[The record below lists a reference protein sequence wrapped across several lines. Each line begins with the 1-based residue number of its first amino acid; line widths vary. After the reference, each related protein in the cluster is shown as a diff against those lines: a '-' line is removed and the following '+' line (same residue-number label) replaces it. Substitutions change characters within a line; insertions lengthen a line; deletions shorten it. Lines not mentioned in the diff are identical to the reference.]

1 MKQVIS
7 GTLARAPELRT
18 YPDRETGEARQ
29 VSNLTLFVFD
39 PAAPE
44 GTRADG
50 TTYKKSIPLQCV
62 AWGDLARQ
70 VSGFQQGDTLTAS
83 TTMRYRER
91 VLANGA
97 HIPEPLYVIRRI
109 DPANQIQ
116 KQISNLLTGYEKGE
130 YDRLDG
136 NEPQPDFSQSR
147 QSQPQQRNLEQEK
160 SQEQNPGKARE

>member
-18 YPDRETGEARQ
+18 YPDRETGAERQ

-70 VSGFQQGDTLTAS
+70 VSGFQKGDTLTAS

-91 VLANGA
+91 VLADGG

-109 DPANQIQ
+109 DPDNQIQ
-116 KQISNLLTGYEKGE
+116 KQMSSLLTGYEKGE

-136 NEPQPDFSQSR
+136 NEQQPGFSPDE
-147 QSQPQQRNLEQEK
+147 QSQQQQREQKQEL
-160 SQEQNPGKARE
+160 SQEQEPGKVRE

>member
-44 GTRADG
+44 GARADG

-70 VSGFQQGDTLTAS
+70 VSGFQKGDTVTAS

-91 VLANGA
+91 VLENGI

-109 DPANQIQ
+109 DPANDIQ
-116 KQISNLLTGYEKGE
+116 KQMSRLLTGYEKGD

-136 NEPQPDFSQSR
+136 KEQQPDFSPDR
-147 QSQPQQRNLEQEK
+147 QSEQQRERKQEP
-160 SQEQNPGKARE
+160 SQEQETGKARE

>member
-70 VSGFQQGDTLTAS
+70 VSGFQQGDTVTAS

-91 VLANGA
+91 VLENGT

-109 DPANQIQ
+109 DPTNQIQ
-116 KQISNLLTGYEKGE
+116 KQMSSLLTGYEKGK

-136 NEPQPDFSQSR
+136 KKQQPGFSPDR
-147 QSQPQQRNLEQEK
+147 QSEQQRERKQEP
-160 SQEQNPGKARE
+160 SQEQEPGKARE